1 MGRPQKAEKMN
12 DKKSQARNGT
22 ANIGYTR
29 DTGRFKEI
37 TKTIYTFNTKH
48 GQNLQNMQGYTNERN
63 NTFRQ
68 QSQTTSL
75 YSLSWNGVST

>member
-1 MGRPQKAEKMN
+1 MN

-37 TKTIYTFNTKH
+37 TKTVYTFNIKH
-48 GQNLQNMQGYTNERN
+48 GQSLQNMQGYTNERS

-68 QSQTTSL
+68 QSTTTPL
-75 YSLSWNGVST
+75 YTLSWNGVST

>member
-1 MGRPQKAEKMN
+1 MN

-29 DTGRFKEI
+29 DIGRFTEI

-48 GQNLQNMQGYTNERN
+48 DKSLQGVQGDTSQRN
-63 NTFRQ
+63 NSLRQ
-68 QSQTTSL
+68 QSEPTPL
-75 YSLSWNGVST
+75 YSLSWYGVSS

>member
-1 MGRPQKAEKMN
+1 MN
-12 DKKSQARNGT
+12 DKKSQAGNRT

-48 GQNLQNMQGYTNERN
+48 GQNLQSMQGYTSERN
-63 NTFRQ
+63 NSLRQ
-68 QSQTTSL
+68 QSKTAPL
-75 YSLSWNGVST
+75 YTLSWNGVNT